1 MLHLDPLLLILSYM
15 LLSTIPHSS
24 SQPYN
29 SLDGINVLNGS
40 LAQLMIKIFIFC
52 TYVVN
57 KSREGSFVSLS
68 QLCYFYIFQSIHI
81 SVMTITL
88 FQVVFGI
95 DFKIQIF
102 SLFSLFCYYSIFFVT
117 IHRFYYT
124 FQYYLWISMY
134 YFNYL
139 LTLFIIF
146 LAKKISVLANK
157 LFPNGLLV

>member
-57 KSREGSFVSLS
+57 KSREGSFISLS

-88 FQVVFGI
+88 FQVAFGI

-102 SLFSLFCYYSIFFVT
+102 SLFSLFCYYSIFFC
-117 IHRFYYT
+117 YYS
-124 FQYYLWISMY
+124 QIPL
-134 YFNYL
+134 YFL
-139 LTLFIIF
+139 VLFIDLNVLFQLHFSSIYNTF
-146 LAKKISVLANK
+146 SKKNFS
-157 LFPNGLLV
+157 FS